1 MCLKAFPRAPCP
13 LRHRVRFGV
22 RACVGQAQPKLTT
35 AFAWQETMIT
45 KRMGLLKLKEWY
57 EKMLEVAKSRGIL
70 VDYQDMQEEYKV
82 S

>member
-1 MCLKAFPRAPCP
+1 
-13 LRHRVRFGV
+13 
-22 RACVGQAQPKLTT
+22 
-35 AFAWQETMIT
+35 MIT